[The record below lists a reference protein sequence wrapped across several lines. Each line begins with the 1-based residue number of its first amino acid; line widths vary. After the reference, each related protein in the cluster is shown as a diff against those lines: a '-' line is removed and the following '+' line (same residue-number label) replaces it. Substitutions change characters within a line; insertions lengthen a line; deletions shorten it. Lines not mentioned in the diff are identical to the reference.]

1 VSRPGTGPV
10 PTHFSA
16 TRVAAPPYPSRKG
29 FPKEGTVVDKTALS
43 ADEQMLADL
52 GYKQEL
58 HRSWSGFSN
67 FAISFSI
74 ISILA
79 GCFTTFYFGWNNG
92 GPIAISLGWPLIS
105 AFILII
111 GFCMSELV
119 SAYPTSGGIYWWASK
134 LGSIKAGYYTGWLNL
149 VGLIAIV
156 ASVAYGAA
164 TFLDYSLSRFSE
176 SWAAGYSLERV
187 FYMFVAVLF
196 FTALAN
202 IFSSQLLAVF
212 NNISVWWHVI
222 GASVV
227 VLILVFGLKEG
238 ATHWGVS
245 DVFTGTVNNTG
256 GLYGGDTSGPG
267 FWFYVLPLGFLL
279 TQYTITGYDASAHLS
294 EETQGAANAAAKGIW
309 RSIFYSAIGGWVLL
323 LAFLFAVQDP
333 VAGSAGGGGVQVIFD
348 QALTPKMSGTVLM
361 IATIGQLFCTTACL
375 TSASRMLFAFSR
387 DGAVPGAK
395 YWATLNKRRT
405 PVFAVIAVTV
415 AGFVL
420 TLPALWKV
428 NIGTDD
434 APIYTV
440 TAFFAVVSI
449 GVLGLYLAFAIPIY
463 YRWKMGDAFQQGT
476 WNLGTKWKWMAPLAV
491 LEILITSVYFI
502 LPLYPAG
509 APAFMRGF
517 LGAPSAE
524 EVPFD
529 WKFINYA
536 PIVLAIIFIALWIGW
551 HVSAKNWFTGPKHTI
566 DLPEGVTAADEISL
580 EHHHEGYLTGEHKT
594 DGQ

>member
-1 VSRPGTGPV
+1 
-10 PTHFSA
+10 
-16 TRVAAPPYPSRKG
+16 VADQK
-29 FPKEGTVVDKTALS
+29 ALD
-43 ADEQMLADL
+43 ADEKKLAEL

-58 HRSWSGFSN
+58 SRSWSGFSN

-92 GPIAISLGWPLIS
+92 GPIAISLGWPLI
-105 AFILII
+105 AAIILVI
-111 GFCMSELV
+111 GFCLSELV

-134 LGSIKAGYYTGWLNL
+134 LGGIKAGYYTGWLNL

-164 TFLDYSLSRFSE
+164 TFFDYAMARFSQ
-176 SWAAGYSLERV
+176 SWADSYSLERV
-187 FYMFVAVLF
+187 FVIFLVILLL
-196 FTALAN
+196 TALVN
-202 IFSSQLLAVF
+202 IFSSHLLAIF

-227 VLILVFGLKEG
+227 VIILVFFLKDG

-245 DVFTGTVNNTG
+245 DVFTGRVNNTG
-256 GLYGGDTSGPG
+256 GLYEGQTSGPG
-267 FWFYVLPLGFLL
+267 FWFYVLPMGFLL

-294 EETQGAANAAAKGIW
+294 EETHGAADNAAKGIW
-309 RSIFYSAIGGWVLL
+309 RSIFYSAIGGWILL

-333 VAGSAGGGGVQVIFD
+333 EAVSAGGGGVQVIFD
-348 QALTPKMSGTVLM
+348 QALTPQMSGTVLM

-395 YWATLNKRRT
+395 YWASLSKSKT
-405 PVFAVIAVTV
+405 PVQAVIAVTI
-415 AGFVL
+415 AGLVL

-449 GVLGLYLAFAIPIY
+449 GVLGLYLAFAIPIF
-463 YRWKMGDAFQQGT
+463 YRWRMGDAFKQGS
-476 WNLGTKWKWMAPLAV
+476 WNLGSKWKWMAPLAV

-509 APAFMRGF
+509 APGFMRGF
-517 LGAPSAE
+517 LGAPSDA

-529 WKFINYA
+529 WKFVNYA
-536 PIVLAIIFIALWIGW
+536 PIVLGVIFIALWIGW
-551 HVSAKNWFTGPKHTI
+551 HTSAKHWFTGPKITV
-566 DLPEGVTAADEISL
+566 DLPADVSSADEIEL
-580 EHHHEGYLTGEHKT
+580 EHEHK
-594 DGQ
+594 GFHQPPES